1 MYDRNYIYTVQHC
14 KLMVKNKEIWSF
26 NVRTYLTGVNKLEEF
41 GKVSIFTSVFND
53 VYPCVEEFCVDLA
66 EAEKKVERLEAHT
79 LSTGGELWTEEKYG
93 WASGYRWEYDEETGV
108 NYGTLREA

>member
-14 KLMVKNKEIWSF
+14 KLMIKNKEIWSF

-66 EAEKKVERLEAHT
+66 EAEKKGRAT
-79 LSTGGELWTEEKYG
+79 QSTYTKH
-93 WASGYRWEYDEETGV
+93 RWRALGNRKV
-108 NYGTLREA
+108 WLGKWISLGI